1 MTAKKN
7 TCLNSVFVNCCLQPS
22 GQVCVDCFAGGVL
35 TASKMALKIG
45 VLRVA
50 NAMDALEVSVR
61 AEHERLAI
69 DDMLRL
75 STNAAAGQTG

>member
-1 MTAKKN
+1 
-7 TCLNSVFVNCCLQPS
+7 
-22 GQVCVDCFAGGVL
+22 
-35 TASKMALKIG
+35 MALKIG